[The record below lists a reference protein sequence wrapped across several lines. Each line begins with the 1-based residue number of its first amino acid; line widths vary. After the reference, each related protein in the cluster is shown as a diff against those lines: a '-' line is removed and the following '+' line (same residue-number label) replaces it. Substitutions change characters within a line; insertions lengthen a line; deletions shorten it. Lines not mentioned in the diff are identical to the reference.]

1 MLVKPLS
8 GQQYWISS
16 NCDIVIEQSI
26 RCVQVHRG
34 DRKVKMGLEF
44 ILKYSILLCLISD
57 SQKSEKK
64 SDSEVSSFFVFVLA
78 SILFMQ

>member
-16 NCDIVIEQSI
+16 NCDIVNEQSI
-26 RCVQVHRG
+26 QCVQVHRG

-44 ILKYSILLCLISD
+44 ILKYNILLFLISD
-57 SQKSEKK
+57 SKKSEKK
-64 SDSEVSSFFVFVLA
+64 SDSEVNFFFL
-78 SILFMQ
+78 LF